1 MLVFGGVGFLM
12 GGLVFFV
19 WLEVFFDT
27 NIVTNYQ
34 LLTLFIDI
42 IGEKIFYLTSEDD
55 SCTGK
60 AES

>member
-1 MLVFGGVGFLM
+1 MLVFGGFGFLM

-60 AES
+60 A